1 MGALALLHEV
11 ARALCSAALALA
23 CLLPLAAPL
32 AWGGA
37 RLVAAALAR
46 WAWEFVTQ
54 AAWEYLATQLLPT
67 PAAVTAFTASNAT
80 QPGTVPAILLGAG
93 PSTEAVQTVGAVW
106 TWSCYALAAWRKSHT
121 GR

>member
-1 MGALALLHEV
+1 M
-11 ARALCSAALALA
+11 
-23 CLLPLAAPL
+23 
-32 AWGGA
+32 
-37 RLVAAALAR
+37 AAALAR
-46 WAWEFVTQ
+46 WAWEFLTQ

-67 PAAVTAFTASNAT
+67 PAAVTALTASNAT

-106 TWSCYALAAWRKSHT
+106 TWSCYARAAWRKSHT

>member
-1 MGALALLHEV
+1 MALLREV

-23 CLLPLAAPL
+23 CLLPLAVPL

-46 WAWEFVTQ
+46 WAWEFLTQ

-93 PSTEAVQTVGAVW
+93 PFTETVQTVGSVW
-106 TWSCYALAAWRKSHT
+106 TWSCYAIAAWRKSHA
-121 GR
+121 RR